1 MLVIPALLSLKP
13 SMIEKGNPEAVE
25 MLEAMLRRTKDSQD
39 IVAKTS
45 RKLILELFKCYPTH
59 FDTNVV
65 CHIKTEESRKLC
77 TAI

>member
-13 SMIEKGNPEAVE
+13 SFIEKGAPEATE
-25 MLEAMLRRTKDSQD
+25 MLDAILRKIKDSQE

-59 FDTNVV
+59 FD
-65 CHIKTEESRKLC
+65 
-77 TAI
+77 